1 MYLHVYHIKFFSDL
15 DMEKLVA
22 LTHEYQMTHI
32 TKHCEKYLLLLSP
45 SIGRLVLAEKY
56 GLTELRKVCL
66 KFAMTKPLVEL
77 EQDEMYELVEPATKV
92 KILNTEV
99 RKQAERLKV
108 LEDGMGRIKATTS
121 GKEWYSGNCE
131 CKQHRRGSQMF
142 GCHHCDRFLLQDVY
156 NICQKIPQ

>member
-45 SIGRLVLAEKY
+45 SFGRLVLAEKY

-77 EQDEMYELVEPATKV
+77 EQNEMYELVEPATKV
-92 KILNTEV
+92 TILNTEV

-121 GKEWYSGNCE
+121 GKGDFGGNFRCRE
-131 CKQHRRGSQMF
+131 HVFGSRMF
-142 GCHHCDRFLLQDVY
+142 GCHHCDRFLLQGVY
-156 NICQKIPQ
+156 DICQKIPQ